1 MSNKFDLF
9 YESNYGVFLNEQA
22 LSVPYTK
29 VENKNNSIEFSSETG
44 MKAENDPNELIHPAQ
59 TDKPPVE
66 GKPRYIAKRNR
77 RLRSKYRNIQL
88 FDTKTN
94 KWADDYRD
102 TRFRRMKDANATIE
116 KMNPS
121 D

>member
-1 MSNKFDLF
+1 MANKFDLF
-9 YESNYGVFLNEQA
+9 FESNYGVFLSEESIS
-22 LSVPYTK
+22 LPYEK
-29 VENKNNSIEFSSETG
+29 VENKNNTVEFSSDAG
-44 MKAENDPNELIHPAQ
+44 INKNSSDELVHPVQ
-59 TDKPPVE
+59 DDKPPVE

-102 TRFRRMKDANATIE
+102 TRFRRIKDANAAIE

>member
-1 MSNKFDLF
+1 MANKFDLF
-9 YESNYGVFLNEQA
+9 FESNYGVFLHEEA
-22 LSVPYTK
+22 LSLPYEK
-29 VENKNNSIEFSSETG
+29 VENKNNMVGFGSEANTN
-44 MKAENDPNELIHPAQ
+44 KNTSDELVHPVQ
-59 TDKPPVE
+59 DDKPPVE

-94 KWADDYRD
+94 KWADDFRD
-102 TRFRRMKDANATIE
+102 TRFRRVKDANAAIE
-116 KMNPS
+116 KLNPS